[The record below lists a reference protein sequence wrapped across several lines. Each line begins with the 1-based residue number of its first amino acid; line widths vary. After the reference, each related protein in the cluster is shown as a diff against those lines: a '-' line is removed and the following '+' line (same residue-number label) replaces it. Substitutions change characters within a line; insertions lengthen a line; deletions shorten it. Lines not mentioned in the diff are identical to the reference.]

1 MNIVVCVKQVPDTWA
16 EKKLS
21 DSDKTVD
28 REGVEGVMNELDEYA
43 VEEALRIKEA
53 QGGEG
58 TVTVL
63 TMGPEKAVETI
74 RKALS
79 MGADAAV
86 HLVDDGLHGSDALT
100 TSYALA
106 KALGTIEHDLVI
118 LGVESTDARMSVIP
132 AMLAERTGAAQ
143 LTFARK
149 VEVDDG
155 NTVKIE
161 RQTDTGYDVVEGS
174 TPGDRV
180 GRRED
185 QRAALPVVQ
194 GHHGRQEEAADD
206 PDARRRRHRGRQRR
220 PRRLRLEVAEFA
232 ARPPQAGR
240 SDRQGRGRRWR
251 EARRVPRVPEDRL
264 RRSTTTWLRYS
275 FSSSTST
282 APRRR
287 SPSSC

>member
-53 QGGEG
+53 AGDDS

-79 MGADAAV
+79 MGADQAIHV
-86 HLVDDGLHGSDALT
+86 VDDALHGSDALA
-100 TSYALA
+100 TSNALA
-106 KALGTIEHDLVI
+106 KALGTIQYDLVI

-149 VEVDDG
+149 VEVNGD
-155 NTVKIE
+155 TVKIE
-161 RQTDTGYDVVEGS
+161 RLTDTGYDVVEGS
-174 TPGDRV
+174 TPAVVSVVEKINEPRYPSFKGIMAAKKKPLTTLTLADAGIDGGSV
-180 GRRED
+180 GLGGSGT
-185 QRAALPVVQ
+185 AVN
-194 GHHGRQEEAADD
+194 
-206 PDARRRRHRGRQRR
+206 
-220 PRRLRLEVAEFA
+220 EFA
-232 ARPPQAGR
+232 ARPPKQAGQIVKDEGDGGVKLAEFLA
-240 SDRQGRGRRWR
+240 SQKL
-251 EARRVPRVPEDRL
+251 V
-264 RRSTTTWLRYS
+264 
-275 FSSSTST
+275 
-282 APRRR
+282 
-287 SPSSC
+287 